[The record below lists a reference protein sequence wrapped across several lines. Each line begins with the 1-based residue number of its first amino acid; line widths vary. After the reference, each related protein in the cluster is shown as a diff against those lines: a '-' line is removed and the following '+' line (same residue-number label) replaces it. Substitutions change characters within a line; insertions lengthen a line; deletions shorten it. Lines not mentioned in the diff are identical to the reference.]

1 MPTFRQ
7 DTKIGGMVPMMKTDD
22 INDQAITKDKIR
34 DGNVTAEK
42 LADGAVSTDKLPD
55 GAIKTPKIADENI
68 TTSKLAEA
76 SVVTSKIADQNVT
89 KEKIADQS
97 VDNSKL
103 SPEAVTYDKLK
114 DKSVITEK
122 LNDRAVTTEK
132 VEEKAITNAKIGDSA
147 VDGRTIGEASVEK
160 KHLANDSVAT
170 EKLQDSSVTSDKI
183 HTNAVTGEKIEDS
196 AISNPKLA
204 DNSVGTSKIK
214 DGNVTNEKVANNTL
228 TIDKFDP
235 ELRKSIQAA
244 TGLPENLVEVIQDV
258 DVEVKS
264 LHSKDEDLQSQ
275 ITDKQKQITSNDK
288 DIQSL
293 QNRSTQMEQSINNIA
308 VTGGASVANTV
319 TYSNTASG
327 LVSINAQGAIDELA
341 AKNATKAEKA
351 EVTAE
356 LEKKFD
362 KESILQESGDSDDKV
377 MSQKAVST
385 KLSDLSEMDKN
396 LNNSINKTHER
407 QKYLANVFEGIK
419 ANSSNE
425 SGTFKDGIITV
436 AKGNTFFEFFS
447 SIHVEAYKGYMLI
460 GKITALQDIESEKFE
475 VYIGGDNHFDFTGRI
490 CKFVA
495 NSRNSKDY
503 ILQLG
508 IINSTTDGKQFKVD
522 YIYMIPQILYYEG
535 IFDDLEAGIY
545 TAYKSLTSVDAQEQ
559 KKIQELLNTKFNK
572 EIKNNRLLSS
582 QNYLQGFNILKG
594 FDFENASSVI
604 GKQTISDYIITIENN
619 DTADRFNLEDFIGD
633 KDINNYGF
641 VAKIT
646 ALQGNNPPVYPVLK
660 GESTKTFGFNK
671 DNACYIDF
679 KTEKEGSLLGFGIGV
694 FPSDEL
700 RVSNKYRIDFL
711 FIIPQELIYDGL
723 AKDISENKPVSYRA
737 VGTETLLKKDIDSIN
752 GDITNIKNQL
762 SREDETSY
770 KCYCWGDSL
779 TWGAG
784 SSHSYAHYL
793 NQLNLGVKF
802 VTCGVGGEG
811 SDAISFRQGANAGYL
826 TKNITIPST
835 LDKIDLGTSFIRL
848 DFGTPGILLQ
858 GEGRVDE
865 AGIATV
871 NPININGI
879 DCTLSF
885 DTSTSGAQFGQY
897 GTDHYKLNRVDVGNE
912 VTIKAGTLVTLA
924 GNKFKNCYMNI
935 YWVGTNDDGLP
946 ASDLLTR
953 IEKMIDYNGNGRYLV
968 IGFHTSIESG
978 LSIIQER
985 NKTLKDRFGNRFI
998 DELSYMVNCG
1008 IDDAL
1013 SRGYITGSYPREE
1026 DAAAIS
1032 KNVVP
1037 PVFLH
1042 DAIHYNEIGY
1052 HLIADKIAERI
1063 KVLGLNLA

>member
-1 MPTFRQ
+1 MAKKVIKIIPTKVGTAYSPTYAYQLLDYIVIDSVTVYICKRVDPNTMTSVGHPLTDTDWWDKGVDLSEAIDKAQMAISKAQVLSDKVTEAEKSRESAEKMRRAAEAKRVDAEMKRESDSASSIEKVNAAVDNANDTASHPTKVGSDNYVYTWNSTTKEYDKTDIYVKGDKGEQGMSPKIIEGTWWLYNDEKGAYYNSGVSVSSAYELTKAKVENVLTGNITTHTHDQYALESALANYALASNLTDESDRAKAEERALRDIINVINGSSEVEGSFRKAIS
-7 DTKIGGMVPMMKTDD
+7 DLIGGAPEALDTLKEIADKLAEDD
-22 INDQAITKDKIR
+22 TLHATIQDAITKKADKDEMNR
-34 DGNVTAEK
+34 LLSTKANTA
-42 LADGAVSTDKLPD
+42 DVG
-55 GAIKTPKIADENI
+55 
-68 TTSKLAEA
+68 
-76 SVVTSKIADQNVT
+76 T
-89 KEKIADQS
+89 KF
-97 VDNSKL
+97 
-103 SPEAVTYDKLK
+103 T
-114 DKSVITEK
+114 
-122 LNDRAVTTEK
+122 
-132 VEEKAITNAKIGDSA
+132 EEKKR
-147 VDGRTIGEASVEK
+147 VDG
-160 KHLANDSVAT
+160 
-170 EKLQDSSVTSDKI
+170 
-183 HTNAVTGEKIEDS
+183 
-196 AISNPKLA
+196 
-204 DNSVGTSKIK
+204 
-214 DGNVTNEKVANNTL
+214 
-228 TIDKFDP
+228 
-235 ELRKSIQAA
+235 
-244 TGLPENLVEVIQDV
+244 
-258 DVEVKS
+258 
-264 LHSKDEDLQSQ
+264 
-275 ITDKQKQITSNDK
+275 
-288 DIQSL
+288 
-293 QNRSTQMEQSINNIA
+293 
-308 VTGGASVANTV
+308 
-319 TYSNTASG
+319 
-327 LVSINAQGAIDELA
+327 ELA
-341 AKNATKAEKA
+341 
-351 EVTAE
+351 
-356 LEKKFD
+356 KKFD
-362 KESILQESGDSDDKV
+362 KESVAQESGKAEDKV
-377 MSQKAVST
+377 MSQKAVSD

-419 ANSSNE
+419 AISSNE

-436 AKGNTFFEFFS
+436 GKGNTFFEFFS

-475 VYIGGDNHFDFTGRI
+475 VYIGGDNYFDFTGRI

-700 RVSNKYRIDFL
+700 RVGNKYRIDFL